1 MKFEKESLTAKIAN
15 YFLLLALLA
24 VGVVGGMTYLTAKT
38 ALEKAAFE
46 RLEVAANLKEEEIER
61 WFQDLQQ
68 DFLLATEMP
77 DIKTNLQSILTSS
90 EPATQQK
97 SHALLSQHL
106 TKFTEIKANFAE
118 ISIVDRYD
126 RLIFST
132 NPKHQQQQGIDRAI
146 TGSTSSP
153 LQKPKK
159 PLTYVL
165 PGQSASFTPV
175 FYLDRLTKQPTITLA
190 QKIVDRQGI
199 ERGTVMVDVD
209 LKDFEQIIRE
219 KTGLGKSS
227 ESYLVGSLVDRKS
240 FILGTSAKHK
250 HSFEKSPSLGID
262 AAMSRSSG
270 YGHYPNYAKFPVFG
284 VYHWL
289 DGRNLA
295 LLVEISQNEAILP
308 ARQLASAIISIGSIS
323 LLGLSIGVN
332 WLSRQLSISRQQ
344 LEDYSHQLELTA
356 QKAETAN
363 RAKSLFLANMSHEL
377 RTPLNAILGFA
388 QLMERDSSIS
398 DRQKEFLG
406 IINRSGEHL
415 LNLINDV
422 LEMSKIEAG
431 KITLNL
437 ESFDL
442 ILLLTT
448 IQEMFQMRAIGKQ
461 LHFKAIVSEEL
472 PRYVIGDRHKLRQV
486 LMNLL
491 SNAIK
496 FTQMGEVTLKVW
508 SKYQSQKQVQICF
521 EVSDTGKGIAP
532 QELAELFEPFVQT
545 NSGIISEGGTGLGL
559 AISRQFVRLMGG
571 EIQVTSMLDLGSSFC
586 FNIEMFLSESSA
598 IESIAK
604 KPKIK
609 QVAFHHS
616 QYRILVVDDKA
627 ANRQLLVRLLQA
639 VGFNP
644 RWANN
649 GREAVEIWYEWQP
662 HLIWMD
668 MRMPLMDGYE
678 ATKYIKT
685 RSSKSKTI
693 VIALTASA
701 FEEQREKM
709 LQSGCDD
716 FVRKP
721 FTEDLI
727 FEKMA
732 QHLEIEYIY
741 ESSTSEVPTLQTS
754 TQSLVEQ
761 DLSLLSREWLS
772 QLHQAAIAVDSEKI
786 EQLVDR
792 LSSKHQSIAQSL
804 ITMTRSYDFDSI
816 IELTEAYQTNLVN

>member
-15 YFLLLALLA
+15 YFLLLALIT
-24 VGVVGGMTYLTAKT
+24 VGIVGGMAYLTAKT

-46 RLEVAANLKEEEIER
+46 RLEVAANLKEEEIDR
-61 WFQDLQQ
+61 WFKDLQR
-68 DFLLATEMP
+68 DFLLTIEMP
-77 DIKTNLQSILTSS
+77 DIKNNLQLILTSP
-90 EPATQQK
+90 EPAIQQK
-97 SHALLSQHL
+97 SYALLSRHL
-106 TKFTEIKANFAE
+106 TKFTQIKPSFAE
-118 ISIVDRYD
+118 ISLIDRQNK
-126 RLIFST
+126 LVFST
-132 NPKHQQQQGIDRAI
+132 NTQRQEQQRID
-146 TGSTSSP
+146 G
-153 LQKPKK
+153 Q
-159 PLTYVL
+159 LTHVA
-165 PGQSASFTPV
+165 PGQAVNFIPV
-175 FYLDRLTKQPTITLA
+175 FYLHPVTKQPTITLA
-190 QKIVDRQGI
+190 QTIVDRQGI
-199 ERGTVMVDVD
+199 DRGTVMVDIN
-209 LKDFEQIIRE
+209 LKGFEHIVRE

-227 ESYLVGSLVDRKS
+227 ESYLVSYLVDNKPL
-240 FILGTSAKHK
+240 ILGISAKNK
-250 HSFEKSPSLGID
+250 HLLAKSRSLGID
-262 AAMSRSSG
+262 VAMSRSNG
-270 YGHYPNYAKFPVFG
+270 YGYYPNYAKVPVFG

-289 DGRNLA
+289 EARNLA
-295 LLVEISQNEAILP
+295 LLVEISQDEAFLP
-308 ARQLASAIISIGSIS
+308 ARQLASAIISIGSIAV
-323 LLGLSIGVN
+323 LGLLVGVN
-332 WLSRQLSISRQQ
+332 WLSRQLSLSRQQ

-388 QLMERDSSIS
+388 QLMERDSRITEQ
-398 DRQKEFLG
+398 QKEFLG

-442 ILLLTT
+442 VLLLTT

-461 LHFKAIVSEEL
+461 LHFKAILSGDL

-586 FNIEMFLSESSA
+586 FNIETFLSELSA
-598 IESIAK
+598 IESISK
-604 KPKIK
+604 KPRVKKIAPN
-609 QVAFHHS
+609 QNR
-616 QYRILVVDDKA
+616 YRILVVDDKA

-639 VGFNP
+639 VGLNP
-644 RWANN
+644 RSANN

-678 ATKYIKT
+678 ATKYIKN

-709 LQSGCDD
+709 LTSGCDD

-727 FEKMA
+727 FEKMT
-732 QHLEIEYIY
+732 QHLGIEYVY
-741 ESSTSEVPTLQTS
+741 ESETNETDTLQSS
-754 TQSLVEQ
+754 TQSLAEQ
-761 DLSLLSREWLS
+761 DLSLLSQEWLS

-792 LSSKHQSIAQSL
+792 LSPKHQSIAQSL
-804 ITMTRSYDFDSI
+804 ITMIRSYDFDSI
-816 IELTEAYQTNLVN
+816 IELTANYQTNLVK